1 MLSNQSKAQKAKF
14 NLKIKVRIQAP
25 LVIRRLTICGTR
37 KQGKTANNMIKIK
50 VIASNVGFGIP
61 GS

>member
-1 MLSNQSKAQKAKF
+1 MLSIQSKAQKAKF
-14 NLKIKVRIQAP
+14 NKIKVRIQAP

-37 KQGKTANNMIKIK
+37 KQGKTANNMVKIT